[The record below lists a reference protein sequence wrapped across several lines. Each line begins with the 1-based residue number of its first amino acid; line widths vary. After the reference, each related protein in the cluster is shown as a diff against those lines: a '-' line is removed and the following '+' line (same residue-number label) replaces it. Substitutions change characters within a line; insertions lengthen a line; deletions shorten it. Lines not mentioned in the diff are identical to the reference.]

1 MYLLLYPQV
10 IQTFVPCIFGGKNSV
25 HEILGIR
32 LTSFLMENYAEVF
45 KVGNVN
51 ILYIYASEYYIVHSW
66 VSKTPNSNK
75 CSVAENRY
83 ISWRFELYSRYIRI
97 CSIGTLSMQC
107 PYIRQVF
114 VLEMRPYWRDVCIRD
129 VPVLGR
135 YPYWKGVRSS

>member
-51 ILYIYASEYYIVHSW
+51 ILYIYASEYYIVHS
-66 VSKTPNSNK
+66 
-75 CSVAENRY
+75 
-83 ISWRFELYSRYIRI
+83 
-97 CSIGTLSMQC
+97 
-107 PYIRQVF
+107 
-114 VLEMRPYWRDVCIRD
+114 
-129 VPVLGR
+129 
-135 YPYWKGVRSS
+135 